1 MEYVVIGKILNTF
14 GIKGE
19 LKADAYTDFVEER
32 FKKDSTVYIGEEH
45 VPFVMRSY
53 RMHKGFYLLSF
64 KDVDDINL
72 VEKYKG
78 MLLYKAKSDI
88 HKLKE
93 GEYYFSDLK
102 DLDVYVDDKKIGKV
116 LQVEEGIAANNLRVL
131 KDEDRKEYLV
141 PFLPVFIR
149 NVDLD
154 EKRIDV
160 IQMEGLL

>member
-102 DLDVYVDDKKIGKV
+102 DLDVYVDGRKIGKV

-149 NVDLD
+149 SVDLD
-154 EKRIDV
+154 GKRIDV